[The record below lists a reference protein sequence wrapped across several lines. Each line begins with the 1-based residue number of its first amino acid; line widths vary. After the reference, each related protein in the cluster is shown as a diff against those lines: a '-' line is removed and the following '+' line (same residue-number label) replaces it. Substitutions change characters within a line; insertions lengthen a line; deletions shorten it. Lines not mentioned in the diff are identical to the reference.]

1 MQQASNHITV
11 IEPPRGI
18 VNLRLGELWEYRDLI
33 GLLVRRDFVAQYK
46 QTILGPL
53 WHILQPLFTTAIFTV
68 IFGSIAKM
76 STDGA
81 SPFLFYMAG
90 ITCWSYFSGVL
101 TTTANTFIG
110 NSNLFGKVYFPRLV
124 VPVANVISKL
134 IGFTIQLCLFLCF
147 VAYAY
152 FTGSGGV
159 TPNVAILLL
168 PLLILALAVYALAL
182 GIIVSSL
189 TTKYRDLAVALT
201 FGVQLY
207 MYITPIIYPVSLLPT
222 RVQAWALANPLA
234 PIIETFRFAFLGT
247 GSLNPSAL
255 MYSSISILCIGLLG
269 IALFNRVERTF
280 MDTV

>member
-1 MQQASNHITV
+1 MKQVHSHTTV
-11 IEPPRGI
+11 IEPPRGLL
-18 VNLRLGELWEYRDLI
+18 NLRLGELWEYRDLI
-33 GLLVRRDFVAQYK
+33 WLLIRRDFVAQYK

-53 WHILQPLFTTAIFTV
+53 WHILQPLFTTAIYTV
-68 IFGSIAKM
+68 IFGSIARIP
-76 STDGA
+76 TEGA

-90 ITCWSYFSGVL
+90 ITCWSYFAGVL

-110 NSNLFGKVYFPRLV
+110 NANLFGKVYFPRLV
-124 VPVANVISKL
+124 VPVANVFSKL
-134 IGFTIQLCLFLCF
+134 IGFTIQFSFFLCF

-152 FTGSGGV
+152 FTGSGGIK
-159 TPNVAILLL
+159 PNVTILLF
-168 PLLILALAVYALAL
+168 PLLVLALAFYALAL
-182 GIIVSSL
+182 GIIASSL

-207 MYITPIIYPVSLLPT
+207 MYMTPIIYPISLLPT
-222 RVQAWALANPLA
+222 RVQAWALINPLA
-234 PIIETFRFAFLGT
+234 PIVETFRFAFLGT

-255 MYSSISILCIGLLG
+255 MYSGISILCVGLLG